1 MKRMIVRI
9 QVEESGNDKVWL
21 EEVDANI
28 ANADVISTLA
38 STPVANAI
46 DQMRQGQLA
55 PKMVSQAGQWLYQ
68 LLSANQ
74 SVQQALQLALSVNG
88 DQYPIYIEIRSD
100 HADELP
106 WETLF
111 SPSGSFLALDGRWP
125 IGRIAS
131 SKDDTK
137 KYYFNPPVKIM
148 VVLAATG
155 VDATPE
161 WDALWSVISAARVPA
176 KVRVM
181 LCQDSLKQQID
192 SLQNPSITT
201 SYFGDVFDLQNAIE
215 QFDPNI
221 IHFFCHGA
229 TEPTPRLLLSTRAD
243 WLMQKS
249 SVQISPANLAA
260 LNPTTRNTWL
270 VTLNC
275 CLGAAP
281 VAQAQSLAR
290 RLVMEGF
297 PAAIGMR
304 EMVASTDAHIFC
316 RGLYNLVLTEL
327 VKADEESQ
335 VEICWAKLLSEA
347 RARLAHH
354 HANGLAMPAAAE
366 ELKEWTLPVLYTKR
380 QPFIIRGSSKN
391 DNLTTEEK
399 HNIQVKLN
407 LLQQARDEMIVAA
420 APQEVL
426 DAFEARI
433 TQLKGELYP
442 IAPPVT
448 EPLAMFG
455 HNG

>member
-9 QVEESGNDKVWL
+9 QVEESGTDRIWL
-21 EEVDANI
+21 EEIDADI
-28 ANADVISTLA
+28 ANADMISA
-38 STPVANAI
+38 FGATPVSPAI
-46 DQMRQGQLA
+46 LQMGQGQLA
-55 PKMVSQAGQWLYQ
+55 PKVVSQAGQWLYQ
-68 LLSANQ
+68 LLSANT
-74 SVQQALQLALSVNG
+74 SVQQALQLALSSSDA

-111 SPSGSFLALDGRWP
+111 NPRGSFLALDQRWP
-125 IGRIAS
+125 IARIAS

-137 KYYFNPPVKIM
+137 KYYFDPPIKIM

-161 WDALWSVISAARVPA
+161 WNELWDVISKANVAT
-176 KVRVM
+176 KVQVM
-181 LCQDSLKQQID
+181 LCQDNLKQQID
-192 SLQNPSITT
+192 DLNNPAVTT
-201 SYFGDVFDLQNAIE
+201 SHFADAFDLRNAIKS
-215 QFDPNI
+215 FDPNI

-243 WLMQKS
+243 WSIQKS
-249 SVQISPANLAA
+249 SVQIAPSDLGEIDPA
-260 LNPTTRNTWL
+260 TRNTWL

-316 RGLYNLVLTEL
+316 RGLYNLVLNEL
-327 VKADEESQ
+327 AKADTQSQ
-335 VEICWAKLLSEA
+335 VEICWAKLLFEA
-347 RARLAHH
+347 RGRLANH
-354 HANGLAMPAAAE
+354 HANGQAMPGAAE

-380 QPFIIRGSSKN
+380 QPFMIRGRSN
-391 DNLTTEEK
+391 NANLTTDERL
-399 HNIQVKLN
+399 KLQLKVN
-407 LLQQARDEMIVAA
+407 LFQQARDELAVGGAPLAA
-420 APQEVL
+420 LQAM
-426 DAFEARI
+426 DAQI
-433 TQLKGELYP
+433 MQLKAQLYP
-442 IAPPVT
+442 AAPPVT
-448 EPLAMFG
+448 APLAMFG
-455 HNG
+455 NN

>member
-9 QVEESGNDKVWL
+9 QVEESGTDRIWL

-28 ANADVISTLA
+28 ANPDVISA
-38 STPVANAI
+38 FSSSPVSNAI
-46 DQMRQGQLA
+46 VQMSQGQLS
-55 PKMVSQAGQWLYQ
+55 PRVVSQAGQWLYQ
-68 LLSANQ
+68 LISANS
-74 SVQQALQLALSVNG
+74 SVQQALQLALSVNN

-111 SPSGSFLALDGRWP
+111 NPNGSFLALDQRWP

-137 KYYFNPPVKIM
+137 KYYFDLPLKIM

-161 WDALWSVISAARVPA
+161 WEALWSVISTSKVPT
-176 KVRVM
+176 KVQVM
-181 LCQDSLKQQID
+181 LCQDSLRSQID
-192 SLQNPSITT
+192 N
-201 SYFGDVFDLQNAIE
+201 LQNASISTAYFADAFDLLNAI
-215 QFDPNI
+215 QNFDPNI

-260 LNPTTRNTWL
+260 LNPSTRNTWL

-316 RGLYNLVLTEL
+316 RGLYNLVLDEL
-327 VKADEESQ
+327 VKADEEAQ
-335 VEICWAKLLSEA
+335 IEICWARLLFEA
-347 RARLAHH
+347 RGRLAHH
-354 HANGLAMPAAAE
+354 HANGEALPGAAE

-391 DNLTTEEK
+391 DNLTSEEK
-399 HNIQVKLN
+399 QKLQLKVN
-407 LLQQARDEMIVAA
+407 LLQQAREELAVGGAPAA
-420 APQEVL
+420 ALQAM
-426 DAFEARI
+426 DAQI
-433 TQLKGELYP
+433 TQLKSELYP
-442 IAPPVT
+442 TAPPATAPV
-448 EPLAMFG
+448 AMFG
-455 HNG
+455 

>member
-9 QVEESGNDKVWL
+9 QVEQSGNDKVWL

-28 ANADVISTLA
+28 DNADVISTLA
-38 STPVANAI
+38 STPVETSI
-46 DQMRQGQLA
+46 ERMRQGQLA
-55 PKMVSQAGQWLYQ
+55 PKMVSQAGQWLYG
-68 LLSANQ
+68 LLAANQ
-74 SVQQALQLALSVNG
+74 SVERALQLALSVNG
-88 DQYPIYIEIRSD
+88 EQYPIYIEIRSD
-100 HADELP
+100 RADELP

-111 SPSGSFLALDGRWP
+111 NPNGSFLALDQRWP
-125 IGRIAS
+125 IARIAS

-137 KYYFNPPVKIM
+137 KYYFDPPLKIM

-161 WDALWSVISAARVPA
+161 WDELWNVIGAASVKTQVQ
-176 KVRVM
+176 VM
-181 LCQDSLKQQID
+181 LCQDTLKQQID
-192 SLQNPSITT
+192 NLQNPSITT
-201 SYFGDVFDLQNAIE
+201 SYFADAFDLQNAI
-215 QFDPNI
+215 QSFDPNI

-229 TEPTPRLLLSTRAD
+229 TEPTPRLLLSTRSD
-243 WLMQKS
+243 WLTQKS
-249 SVQISPANLAA
+249 SVQISPSDLSTI
-260 LNPTTRNTWL
+260 NPATRNTWL

-316 RGLYNLVLTEL
+316 RGLYKLVLDEM

-335 VEICWAKLLSEA
+335 VEICWAKLLFEA
-347 RARLAHH
+347 RARLAHY
-354 HANGLAMPAAAE
+354 HANGQAMPGAAE

-391 DNLTTEEK
+391 ENLTTEQK
-399 HNIQVKLN
+399 HKIQVKMN
-407 LLQQARDEMIVAA
+407 LLQQVRDEMVVSA
-420 APQEVL
+420 APPEVL
-426 DAFEARI
+426 QAIDTQI
-433 TQLKGELYP
+433 TQLQAELYP
-442 IAPPVT
+442 AAPPAT
-448 EPLAMFG
+448 APLAIFG